1 VDVPAPA
8 VREGVPVG
16 ELRRSRAA
24 AALCAAA
31 AALVS
36 ALVVAVGLAGPARAD
51 DGALRIDVPG
61 DGLGFV
67 HSSTVPI
74 LHDLRLAPGYSTSGT
89 FEVLDDSAYDVSLEL
104 RTTDVVQAE
113 GDCLRQEV
121 AAGDTSCTGSG
132 GELGDWLEVTVSKV
146 TDAGD
151 RQLWTG
157 PFAALADGVDLEPG
171 VAAGEVATLR
181 IAVTLPRAATND
193 TMSDSVSFGLRLDAQ
208 AVAGGLAGARTGPG
222 ASVTGATM
230 AVVEPA
236 GRDDGVHV
244 EPLLLGAELLLG
256 LSAIAL
262 FVARRRHQGLAVR
275 AG

>member
-1 VDVPAPA
+1 VDVPARA

-16 ELRRSRAA
+16 ELRRCRAA
-24 AALCAAA
+24 AVLCAAA
-31 AALVS
+31 AALMS
-36 ALVVAVGLAGPARAD
+36 ALVIAVGLAAPAQAD

-67 HSSTVPI
+67 RSSTVPI

-89 FEVLDDSAYDVSLEL
+89 FEVLDDSAYDVALEL
-104 RTTDVVQAE
+104 RTTGVVQAE

-146 TDAGD
+146 TDSGD
-151 RQLWTG
+151 QELWNG
-157 PFAALADGVDLEPG
+157 PFGALADGIALEPSL
-171 VAAGEVATLR
+171 AAGEVATLR

-208 AVAGGLAGARTGPG
+208 AVAGGLGGAHTGPG

-230 AVVEPA
+230 AVVDPA

-262 FVARRRHQGLAVR
+262 FIARRRHQGLAVQ